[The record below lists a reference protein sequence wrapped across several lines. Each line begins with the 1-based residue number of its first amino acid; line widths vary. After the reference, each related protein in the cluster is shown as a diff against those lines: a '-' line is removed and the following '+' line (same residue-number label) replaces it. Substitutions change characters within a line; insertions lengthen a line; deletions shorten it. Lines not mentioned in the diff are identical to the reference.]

1 MVKNPPKRKE
11 FHVVDDRRRGDVER
25 PRQPIRYRVV
35 LDVTSIGGDHRD
47 SAIDE
52 GSGANASLGI
62 KRQRIKPLVSADPG
76 DEMAAMRRGPG
87 LLAHDPRL
95 HDVKC
100 PQSPRLGLRDVE
112 DFFVGGQADPV
123 GVTIGKATSAMKEP
137 SAFA

>member
-11 FHVVDDRRRGDVER
+11 FHVVDDRRRGGVER

-35 LDVTSIGGDHRD
+35 LDVTSIGGDHR
-47 SAIDE
+47 E

-62 KRQRIKPLVSADPG
+62 KRQRIKPMVSADPG

-95 HDVKC
+95 HDVNAHNR
-100 PQSPRLGLRDVE
+100 PGSVS
-112 DFFVGGQADPV
+112 
-123 GVTIGKATSAMKEP
+123 AT
-137 SAFA
+137 